1 MAKLPNRLENPK
13 TLRTYR
19 FRRRPMRLKSLLSSI
34 ALLLLVAAPA
44 SAHTRV
50 GTVFSFQSGFLHPLG
65 GLDHLL
71 AMFAVGLLAVQLGGR
86 AIWLVPGAF
95 VVMMMAGAL
104 AGFTGIEIPGAELG
118 IVTSIIAIAL
128 PVAFA
133 LGMPAAL
140 AMAYVGFFAIFHG
153 YAHGAELPAGADA
166 APYIA
171 GFAIAT
177 ALIHGAGVGFGL
189 ISGQLAT
196 GQGRY
201 ALRIAGSLVVL
212 AGIGVAVA

>member
-1 MAKLPNRLENPK
+1 
-13 TLRTYR
+13 
-19 FRRRPMRLKSLLSSI
+19 MRLKSLLSCI
-34 ALLLLVAAPA
+34 ALLLLVAGPA
-44 SAHTRV
+44 SAHTGV

-104 AGFTGIEIPGAELG
+104 AGFAGIEIPGAELG
-118 IVTSIIAIAL
+118 IVASIIAIAL

-177 ALIHGAGVGFGL
+177 ALIHAAGVGFGL
-189 ISGQLAT
+189 ASGQLAT

-201 ALRIAGSLVVL
+201 ALRIAGASWSLRASAL
-212 AGIGVAVA
+212 R